1 MSIFDRFNLRGLL
14 QDEEF
19 LFGAGLLSAGSR
31 GQNLGQAALPQLIN
45 AAKTADMFQNKQRVK
60 DVRDEISKMDM
71 SGMTDLEKAI
81 LKLDPIRG
89 YSSIMKTR
97 AKPKKTVRQMTD
109 TEKAELNIPAGD
121 RVTATV
127 DQNDNITD
135 YKITSATDSRIKDI
149 RKAVSD
155 SKINDADEALQAI
168 ENEVSNVI
176 KSGEKNLPGIGV
188 VQGNVPDFFTS
199 KKGLKLRS
207 LVQAYENIR
216 LKKRS
221 GSQVTPSELTR
232 SQAELAGSIKTAN
245 ENVFLDIL
253 KENRKVMEKQK
264 RLAFAG
270 FDEEDVKY
278 YQSQGGLQFFD
289 SPLLNLSL
297 GDSSGSDPLDPFAG
311 ISDEQLLQM
320 RGMFPQ

>member
-1 MSIFDRFNLRGLL
+1 M
-14 QDEEF
+14 
-19 LFGAGLLSAGSR
+19 
-31 GQNLGQAALPQLIN
+31 
-45 AAKTADMFQNKQRVK
+45 
-60 DVRDEISKMDM
+60 
-71 SGMTDLEKAI
+71 
-81 LKLDPIRG
+81 
-89 YSSIMKTR
+89 
-97 AKPKKTVRQMTD
+97 
-109 TEKAELNIPAGD
+109 
-121 RVTATV
+121 
-127 DQNDNITD
+127 
-135 YKITSATDSRIKDI
+135 
-149 RKAVSD
+149 
-155 SKINDADEALQAI
+155 
-168 ENEVSNVI
+168 
-176 KSGEKNLPGIGV
+176 
-188 VQGNVPDFFTS
+188 
-199 KKGLKLRS
+199 RS

-270 FDEEDVKY
+270 FDEGDVKS
-278 YQSQGGLQFFD
+278 YQSQGGLQFFN

-311 ISDEQLLQM
+311 MSDEDLLKL